1 MAIQSGLFQNQPDG
15 IQPIATIQPLGTPK
29 TFTPPVAAPTDSPIT
44 GWDYRLDPT
53 YQASLAAGQS
63 QFNFARNRDLA
74 AIQQQDIQNKQQQ
87 EDLKKNSAEA
97 RRRLAGSYAA
107 RGMAG
112 GSAGALALAEARAN
126 AEQIAAQT
134 SLKDQMTALNAT
146 FLQNYGATGGDWLG
160 TLAGQQSKTSAIQDA
175 LNARLKGMGI

>member
-1 MAIQSGLFQNQPDG
+1 MALQSGLFQNQPDG

-29 TFTPPVAAPTDSPIT
+29 TFTPSQTTTD
-44 GWDYRLDPT
+44 GWQYQNDPT
-53 YQASLAAGQS
+53 YQASLAAGES

-74 AIQQQDIQNKQQQ
+74 AMQQQEFQNQQQQQD
-87 EDLKKNSAEA
+87 LKKDSAEA

-134 SLKDQMTALNAT
+134 SLKDQITSLNQT
-146 FLQNYGATGGDWLG
+146 FLQNYGATGGDWTG
-160 TLAGQQSKTSAIQDA
+160 TLVGQQYKTSAIQDA
-175 LNARLKGMGI
+175 VTARLKGMGI